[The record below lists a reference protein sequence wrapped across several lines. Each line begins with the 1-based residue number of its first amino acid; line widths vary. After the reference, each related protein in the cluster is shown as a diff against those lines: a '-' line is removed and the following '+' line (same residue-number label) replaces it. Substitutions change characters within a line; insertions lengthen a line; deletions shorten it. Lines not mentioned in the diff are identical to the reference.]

1 MDPWY
6 FLPITLE
13 ENDEDLEIHEFG
25 DYSWGGDWI
34 IQSDKYKIIYENNKY
49 DVVKYNNT
57 TKQITFW
64 KDDEAVL
71 NLHIIVKDESKS
83 DKNKINV
90 IEHIVEIIDDN
101 KEKINNM
108 TYINI
113 MNFLQKEYIVN

>member
-6 FLPITLE
+6 FLNISLE
-13 ENDEDLEIHEFG
+13 ENNEDIYIHECT

-64 KDDEAVL
+64 KDDEALL
-71 NLHIIVKDESKS
+71 NLQLIVKNEDKS
-83 DKNKINV
+83 DKNKINI
-90 IEHIVEIIDDN
+90 IENIVDIIDDN
-101 KEKINNM
+101 KEKITDIN
-108 TYINI
+108 YIKI
-113 MNFLQKEYIVN
+113 MNFLQKEYISN

>member
-25 DYSWGGDWI
+25 DYSLGGDWI
-34 IQSDKYKIIYENNKY
+34 IQSDKYKIMYENNKY

-64 KDDEAVL
+64 KDDESVL
-71 NLHIIVKDESKS
+71 NLQIIVKVEAKS
-83 DKNKINV
+83 DKNKN
-90 IEHIVEIIDDN
+90 
-101 KEKINNM
+101 
-108 TYINI
+108 
-113 MNFLQKEYIVN
+113 